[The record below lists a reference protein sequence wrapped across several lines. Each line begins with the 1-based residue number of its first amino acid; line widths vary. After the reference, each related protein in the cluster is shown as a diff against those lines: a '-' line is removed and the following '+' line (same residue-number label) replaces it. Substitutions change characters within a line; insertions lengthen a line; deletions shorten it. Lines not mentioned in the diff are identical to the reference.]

1 MEAQYNYF
9 IFNDFDSRDY
19 GILVQDEPLIIKP
32 TRKYETI
39 KIDGR
44 DGFLLYSDNDETYD
58 SFTLTIE
65 CTIENAN
72 EIDEIC
78 RVFNGY
84 GKLVLSS
91 NPDRYYYALIAN
103 QIDFARVFRQWKTFA
118 IVFECQ
124 PYAYEISNQTLTYNF
139 SSTQQTASINNPT
152 NTTSKPLIT
161 FYGNGESIVTING
174 KQMTL
179 TIDEYITLD
188 FDLENATKGDLNR
201 NNCVI
206 GEYPKFKTG
215 LNNITVGNNISR
227 IEVTPNFR
235 WY

>member
-19 GILVQDEPLIIKP
+19 GILIQEEPTIIKP
-32 TRKYETI
+32 TRRFETL

-44 DGFLLYSDNDETYD
+44 DGYLLYADEETYD

-65 CTIENAN
+65 CTVENAN

-84 GKLVLSS
+84 GKLILS
-91 NPDRYYYALIAN
+91 NNLDRYYNAFIAN
-103 QIDFARVFRQWKTFA
+103 QIDFARVYRQWKTFA

-124 PYAYEISNQTLTYNF
+124 PYAYEIKNSTLTYTF
-139 SSTQQTASINNPT
+139 TSTNRAATINNPT
-152 NTTSKPLIT
+152 NATSKPIIT
-161 FYGNGESIVTING
+161 FYGDGETVVGING
-174 KQMTL
+174 TTMTL

-188 FDLENATKGDLNR
+188 FDLEDATKGNLNR
-201 NNCVI
+201 NNCVV
-206 GEYPKFKTG
+206 GEYTKFKTG
-215 LNNITVGNNISR
+215 LNTISVGAEVTK